1 MYVRGQRAPEGTSTL
16 MERPERVAE
25 VSAGERLGRG
35 GGRRQQAQGSVQREA
50 GVVTGGSAAGR

>member
-16 MERPERVAE
+16 MERPELVAE

-35 GGRRQQAQGSVQREA
+35 GGGRQQAQGSVQREA
-50 GVVTGGSAAGR
+50 GVVTSDSAAGG

>member
-35 GGRRQQAQGSVQREA
+35 GRGRQLAQGSVQREA
-50 GVVTGGSAAGR
+50 GVVTGGSAAGG